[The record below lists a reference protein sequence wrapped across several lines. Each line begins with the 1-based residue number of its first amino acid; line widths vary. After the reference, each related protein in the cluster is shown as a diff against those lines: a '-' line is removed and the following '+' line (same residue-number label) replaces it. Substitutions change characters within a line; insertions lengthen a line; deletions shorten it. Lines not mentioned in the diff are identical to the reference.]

1 MKRFF
6 LIASLCF
13 IFLLSGC
20 SSSAPFTDEPF
31 TSDPDIQTLT
41 GWSFQYNEGTDDY
54 SLFFGLLD
62 QNRAAVSANVTIDI
76 RIVNEENEEVFSGT
90 RSVSENDFGYYTS
103 QAAGEKYLANVRIPA
118 EEITAG
124 KSDSGKVYLTVY
136 QGNTVLF
143 DEVNCQALLCL
154 PVQDIQVAFDP
165 FPLNLTTQDYFG
177 NTASVL
183 QIQGAEYKFDPAS
196 SPFLSVTIFGEK
208 ISGSSRAD
216 YDTIDYKLYDSSG
229 YLVSSG
235 TIYLSA
241 LSPGDKFRDNSAQIY
256 DVTPGES
263 YTFQLTTHNY
273 NYY

>member
-6 LIASLCF
+6 LIASLCL

-103 QAAGEKYLANVRIPA
+103 KAA
-118 EEITAG
+118 
-124 KSDSGKVYLTVY
+124 
-136 QGNTVLF
+136 
-143 DEVNCQALLCL
+143 
-154 PVQDIQVAFDP
+154 
-165 FPLNLTTQDYFG
+165 
-177 NTASVL
+177 
-183 QIQGAEYKFDPAS
+183 
-196 SPFLSVTIFGEK
+196 
-208 ISGSSRAD
+208 
-216 YDTIDYKLYDSSG
+216 
-229 YLVSSG
+229 
-235 TIYLSA
+235 
-241 LSPGDKFRDNSAQIY
+241 
-256 DVTPGES
+256 GES